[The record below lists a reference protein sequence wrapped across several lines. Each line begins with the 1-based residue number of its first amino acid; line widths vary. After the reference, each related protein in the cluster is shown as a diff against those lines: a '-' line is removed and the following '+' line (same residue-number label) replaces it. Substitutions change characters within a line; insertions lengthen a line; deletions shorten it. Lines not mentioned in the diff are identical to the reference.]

1 MRKLSIVLVIVFSH
15 AYAQDD
21 SMKFPSYDECVMSQ
35 GGYRN
40 GSVQACSV
48 TTKEYLDKAIEHELK
63 MLKSKMSSEH
73 FQIVMNSQS
82 SWNKHVKDFCNAE
95 GKFIGELNYEFCPMM
110 ESSRRLEVL
119 KNWRETY
126 FH

>member
-1 MRKLSIVLVIVFSH
+1 MRKLLVVFIVVFSH

-21 SMKFPSYDECVMSQ
+21 STKFPSYDECVMSQ

-40 GSVQACSV
+40 GSVQECSI
-48 TTKEYLDKAIEHELK
+48 TTKEYLDKAIEHELQI
-63 MLKSKMSSEH
+63 LKSKMSTEH
-73 FQIVMNSQS
+73 FQIVINSQQ
-82 SWNKHVKDFCNAE
+82 SWNQHVKDFCNAE
-95 GKFIGELNYEFCPMM
+95 GKFIGELNYAFCPMM

-126 FH
+126 FY

>member
-1 MRKLSIVLVIVFSH
+1 MRKLLIVLVFVLSH
-15 AYAQDD
+15 ANAQDD

-40 GSVQACSV
+40 GSVQACSII
-48 TTKEYLDKAIEHELK
+48 TKEHLDKAIKNELQ
-63 MLKSKMSSEH
+63 MLKSKMKPEH
-73 FQIVMNSQS
+73 FQIVMNSQL
-82 SWNKHVKDFCNAE
+82 SWNQHVKDFCDAE

-126 FH
+126 FY

>member
-1 MRKLSIVLVIVFSH
+1 MRKFLVVFIVVFSH

-21 SMKFPSYDECVMSQ
+21 STKFPSYDECVMSQ

-48 TTKEYLDKAIEHELK
+48 TTKEHLDLAIKHELQ
-63 MLKSKMSSEH
+63 MLKSRMKPEH
-73 FQIVMNSQS
+73 FKIVMNSQH
-82 SWNKHVKDFCNAE
+82 SWSKHVKDFCNAE
-95 GKFIGELNYEFCPMM
+95 GKFVGELNYEFCPMM

-119 KNWRETY
+119 KNWRSSY
-126 FH
+126 FY